1 MLVAVLVLAGGSR
14 QVDADE
20 PREAPAETVKRNTR
34 TTRRA
39 PDAPRDTPKG
49 AKATNDA
56 PDEAGDRKPPKNTK
70 KRPRRPK
77 GTPKEPKK
85 GPAGSEVKEP
95 PLPEGLEGGTSGG
108 QGGGAD
114 EPPLPEGLGGGTG
127 GGQGG
132 GAGGGQGGGA
142 GDGQGG
148 GAAEPPLPEGLG
160 GGKRDGQGGS
170 ADEPPL
176 PEGLD
181 GGQGGGGDEPALPE
195 GLGGEGGG
203 EPSLPDGL
211 GGQGG
216 GATEPKPEEGGEGG
230 VEEEDEPSESLLPK
244 ITGFGEFRGGA
255 RVLEGV
261 NQDPSTL
268 AEGRL
273 HLETELVIS
282 KITMKA
288 AGDLTYGSADDPGEL
303 REASV
308 AFSPLGFIDIKAG
321 RQILSWGTST
331 SLFIN
336 DLFPKDYYAFLL
348 GRSTDQLKA
357 PSDAVK
363 LSIFS
368 DIVNIDAVYV
378 PRFGSDRY
386 LTGDQLSF
394 FNPLMGKV
402 TGQDAI
408 MKASVPDRAFEDDE
422 AHLRLSKNLRGGEL
436 AAYGYNGFWKSPA
449 GLDPMTMQFTF
460 PRLRVYGASFR
471 DQLGLGIGHI
481 EGGYY
486 ESRDDPKGDNPFVN
500 NSEFRFLLGYE
511 RAAPK
516 IASDLTLGFEYY
528 VELMTDYTLYKS
540 TLPPGFP
547 ARKEYRHVVVLQ
559 MVKLLYKQ
567 NITLQLYGYVSP
579 SDKDTYVRSSL
590 DFRLD
595 DHFTLTTGANLFTGV
610 DDNTFY
616 GQLESNS
623 NVYMGLRYGF

>member
-1 MLVAVLVLAGGSR
+1 MIVVAVLVLVGAYR
-14 QVDADE
+14 QADADT
-20 PREAPAETVKRNTR
+20 REKPTEAVKRNTR
-34 TTRRA
+34 TTKRTPEAR
-39 PDAPRDTPKG
+39 DAKD
-49 AKATNDA
+49 TNDA
-56 PDEAGDRKPPKNTK
+56 PDAAGNAKAPKATK

-85 GPAGSEVKEP
+85 GTPKEPENGPDGSDVDEP
-95 PLPEGLEGGTSGG
+95 PLPEGLEGGKSDGADGGTDDPALPEGLGSGKSG
-108 QGGGAD
+108 DKGGGTDEPALPDGLGGGAGGSKGGGAD
-114 EPPLPEGLGGGTG
+114 EPALPDGLGGDKSGGT
-127 GGQGG
+127 
-132 GAGGGQGGGA
+132 
-142 GDGQGG
+142 
-148 GAAEPPLPEGLG
+148 
-160 GGKRDGQGGS
+160 
-170 ADEPPL
+170 
-176 PEGLD
+176 
-181 GGQGGGGDEPALPE
+181 GGGGDEPALPD
-195 GLGGEGGG
+195 GLGGGDGGG
-203 EPSLPDGL
+203 EPSMPDGL
-211 GGQGG
+211 GGISGSD
-216 GATEPKPEEGGEGG
+216 TEPKPGEGG
-230 VEEEDEPSESLLPK
+230 DGGDEDPDESSESLLPK

-255 RVLEGV
+255 RVLEDL

-268 AEGRL
+268 SEGRL
-273 HLETELVIS
+273 HLETEYVIS
-282 KITMKA
+282 KFTLKA

-308 AFSPLGFIDIKAG
+308 SFSPLPFLDIKAG

-336 DLFPKDYYAFLL
+336 DLFPKDFYAFLL

-368 DIVNIDAVYV
+368 DYVNIDAVYV

-402 TGQDAI
+402 TGKDAI
-408 MKASVPDRAFEDDE
+408 MQASVPDRTFEDDE
-422 AHLRLSKNLRGGEL
+422 VHVRLSKNLRGGEL

-449 GLDPMTMQFTF
+449 GFDPMTMQFTF

-486 ESRDDPKGDNPFVN
+486 ESLDDPKGDNPFVN

-516 IASDLTLGFEYY
+516 IANDLTLGFEYY
-528 VELMTDYTLYKS
+528 VELMTDYKLYKA

-547 ARKEYRHVVVLQ
+547 AREEYRHVVVLQ
-559 MVKLLYKQ
+559 LVKLLYKQ

-595 DHFTLTTGANLFTGV
+595 DQFTLTTGANLFTGV

-623 NVYMGLRYGF
+623 NVYIALRYGF

>member
-1 MLVAVLVLAGGSR
+1 MNAIRSLVTAIVVAVLVLAGAHRQADAQAGS
-14 QVDADE
+14 DE
-20 PREAPAETVKRNTR
+20 PREAPAEAVKRNTR

-39 PDAPRDTPKG
+39 PEPPRDPPKG

-56 PDEAGDRKPPKNTK
+56 PDEAGDPKPPRTTK
-70 KRPRRPK
+70 KRPRRSK

-85 GPAGSEVKEP
+85 GPAGPEVKEP
-95 PLPEGLEGGTSGG
+95 PLPEGLEGSTSGG
-108 QGGGAD
+108 AGGGAD
-114 EPPLPEGLGGGTG
+114 EPPLPEGLGGAGEPPRPQGPGGARPQRPG
-127 GGQGG
+127 GGT
-132 GAGGGQGGGA
+132 
-142 GDGQGG
+142 
-148 GAAEPPLPEGLG
+148 
-160 GGKRDGQGGS
+160 
-170 ADEPPL
+170 DEPPL
-176 PEGLD
+176 PEGLEGSTD
-181 GGQGGGGDEPALPE
+181 GGTSGGSSGGADEPALPD
-195 GLGGEGGG
+195 GLDGDGGG

-211 GGQGG
+211 GTGG
-216 GATEPKPEEGGEGG
+216 GATEPGPGEGG
-230 VEEEDEPSESLLPK
+230 VGGGDDDDEEDDSSGSFLPK

-282 KITMKA
+282 KITLKA

-308 AFSPLGFIDIKAG
+308 SLSPLPFLDIKAG

-336 DLFPKDYYAFLL
+336 DLFPKDFFAFLL
-348 GRSTDQLKA
+348 GRSADQLKA

-368 DIVNIDAVYV
+368 DYVNIDAVYV

-559 MVKLLYKQ
+559 LVKLLYKQ

-623 NVYMGLRYGF
+623 NVYMALRYGF